1 MLSQFTDSSVYQR
14 FNELKSGIIYREN
27 KEERIC
33 LAFKLIASKIEEI
46 DCIVWISRNHII
58 HTQTYRDYLNKYS
71 AGFRSKLFVFPI
83 ECMSVKDFNFL
94 QINNL
99 VSNKKTFCV
108 IDDSLNIKNAKT
120 KRTRELL
127 KLGPKFSYRLI
138 LSELPV
144 SGGLVDYYT
153 QIQFINP
160 QILNMTKFQF
170 NHTYLKKLRTAFQ
183 RPRRWSYPEQEV
195 SLIEKLRPYI
205 FENEFADYGGTQ
217 NYDIY
222 CDLTPK
228 EEQGYQ
234 EEKNLYL
241 ERRSQAPFIEIIH
254 RFQHMY
260 TICQNKVETLF
271 EILSEAKLR
280 KEKSIIYVKF
290 KDEVNFFEEC
300 GWFKAGE
307 YAAINGYR
315 NKRDV
320 IKSFMNKADVLICTY
335 GVDNL
340 GLDIQICNNV
350 IFFSQTFD
358 YKLKHQALKGLAQRQ
373 TRQDVKIYNLWVKTG
388 LDEMMRQSLL
398 MKENII
404 SNLCTMI
411 SKEEALKL

>member
-1 MLSQFTDSSVYQR
+1 
-14 FNELKSGIIYREN
+14 
-27 KEERIC
+27 
-33 LAFKLIASKIEEI
+33 
-46 DCIVWISRNHII
+46 
-58 HTQTYRDYLNKYS
+58 
-71 AGFRSKLFVFPI
+71 
-83 ECMSVKDFNFL
+83 
-94 QINNL
+94 
-99 VSNKKTFCV
+99 
-108 IDDSLNIKNAKT
+108 
-120 KRTRELL
+120 
-127 KLGPKFSYRLI
+127 
-138 LSELPV
+138 
-144 SGGLVDYYT
+144 
-153 QIQFINP
+153 
-160 QILNMTKFQF
+160 
-170 NHTYLKKLRTAFQ
+170 
-183 RPRRWSYPEQEV
+183 
-195 SLIEKLRPYI
+195 
-205 FENEFADYGGTQ
+205 
-217 NYDIY
+217 
-222 CDLTPK
+222 
-228 EEQGYQ
+228 
-234 EEKNLYL
+234 
-241 ERRSQAPFIEIIH
+241 
-254 RFQHMY
+254 MY